1 MLERKVV
8 VALQQ
13 GLHARPASQFVKSA
27 SSFES
32 DIRIGKGGNLVNA
45 KSIINVLTLAVEEGE
60 EVTLIAEG
68 PDEQQGI
75 ETLERYLVGQ
85 E

>member
-1 MLERKVV
+1 MLEKKVV

-13 GLHARPASQFVKSA
+13 GLHARPASQFAKTA

-32 DIRIGKGGNLVNA
+32 DIRIGKGENLVNA
-45 KSIINVLTLAVEEGE
+45 KSIIGVLTLAVEEGE
-60 EVTLIAEG
+60 EITLTAEG

>member
-32 DIRIGKGGNLVNA
+32 DIRIGKGENLVNA
-45 KSIINVLTLAVEEGE
+45 KSIINVLTLAVAEGE
-60 EVTLIAEG
+60 EVVLIAEG

-75 ETLERYLVGQ
+75 EALERYLVGQ

>member
-32 DIRIGKGGNLVNA
+32 DIRIGKGENLVNA

-60 EVTLIAEG
+60 EVVLIAEG

-75 ETLERYLVGQ
+75 EALERYLVGQ

>member
-8 VALQQ
+8 VVLQQ
-13 GLHARPASQFVKSA
+13 GLHARPASQFTKTA

-32 DIRIGKGGNLVNA
+32 DIRIGKGENLVNA
-45 KSIINVLTLAVEEGE
+45 KSIIGVLTLAVEEGE
-60 EVTLIAEG
+60 EVTLTAEG

-75 ETLERYLVGQ
+75 EALERFLGGQ

>member
-1 MLERKVV
+1 MLERKIV

-13 GLHARPASQFVKSA
+13 GLHARPASQFAKTA

-32 DIRIGKGGNLVNA
+32 DIRIGKSGSLVNA
-45 KSIINVLTLAVEEGE
+45 KSIISVLTLAVEEGE